1 MRGRLDDV
9 LQGAHVRPQV
19 EMLEHHRQARAH
31 ALQLAGVGGLQRA
44 VAAGHQLQLLAV
56 EQDLAGVRLFQQV
69 DAAQEGALAGT
80 ARADDADHVARFRCQ
95 RDALEHLVAT
105 VALVQVLDFQFV
117 HVCVLG

>member
-1 MRGRLDDV
+1 
-9 LQGAHVRPQV
+9 
-19 EMLEHHRQARAH
+19 MLEHHRQARAH

-69 DAAQEGALAGT
+69 YAAQKGALAGT
-80 ARADDADHVARFRCQ
+80 ARADDADHVARFRRQ